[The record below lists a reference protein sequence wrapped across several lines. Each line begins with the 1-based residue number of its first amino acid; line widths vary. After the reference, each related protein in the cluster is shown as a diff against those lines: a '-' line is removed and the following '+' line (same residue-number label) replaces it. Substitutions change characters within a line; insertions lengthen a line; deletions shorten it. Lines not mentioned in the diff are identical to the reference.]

1 MRQVRT
7 ESEKAFIQHVRCA
20 TNKISRVTFGHLI
33 VAYVVTFHIS
43 ALELFE
49 HARDLL
55 RAGGGLQ
62 LEREE
67 DLRATGHIVSVY
79 ELCDLAGVYNCVKS
93 KKAEE
98 GKKKIVSGL
107 NEGATTRGTCVVAPS
122 RALRY
127 VHA

>member
-1 MRQVRT
+1 M
-7 ESEKAFIQHVRCA
+7 A
-20 TNKISRVTFGHLI
+20 FGHLI
-33 VAYVVTFHIS
+33 VAYVVAIHPS
-43 ALELFE
+43 ALELFK

-67 DLRATGHIVSVY
+67 DLRTVGDIVSVY
-79 ELCDLAGVYNCVKS
+79 ELCHLTGVYNRVKS
-93 KKAEE
+93 KKTEE
-98 GKKKIVSGL
+98 GEEIVSGL
-107 NEGATTRGTCVVAPS
+107 DDGAMTRGTCVVAPS

>member
-1 MRQVRT
+1 M
-7 ESEKAFIQHVRCA
+7 A
-20 TNKISRVTFGHLI
+20 FGHLI
-33 VAYVVTFHIS
+33 VAYVVTFHPS
-43 ALELFE
+43 ALELFK

-55 RAGGGLQ
+55 CAEEGLQ

-67 DLRATGHIVSVY
+67 DLRTARDIVPVY
-79 ELCDLAGVYNCVKS
+79 ELRHLTGVYNRVKS

-98 GKKKIVSGL
+98 ESDTVSGL
-107 NEGATTRGTCVVAPS
+107 KKYAMTRGTCVVLPS